1 MDGYGTTL
9 TGREQFDYIFFLF
22 EFLFNCFIF
31 RRRHVG
37 WERMLVSVAILRPN
51 ILPICIEDKKL
62 THEKGIDFRHKPQ
75 DIEYKAL
82 NLPLLPF
89 FFYWV
94 IVFFL

>member
-1 MDGYGTTL
+1 MGTDACICCYFT
-9 TGREQFDYIFFLF
+9 TQY
-22 EFLFNCFIF
+22 
-31 RRRHVG
+31 
-37 WERMLVSVAILRPN
+37 